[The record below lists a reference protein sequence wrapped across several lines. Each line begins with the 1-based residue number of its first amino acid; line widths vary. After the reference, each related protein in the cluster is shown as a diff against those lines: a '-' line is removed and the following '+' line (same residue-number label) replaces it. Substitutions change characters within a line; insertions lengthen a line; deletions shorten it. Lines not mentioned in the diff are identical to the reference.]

1 VEGRGPGIRR
11 EKMTDRRI
19 SMLSEEEIK
28 AVAGGDG
35 DPGFPVDPSTEYW
48 QDQLLAYKTGRPS
61 IFGQQ

>member
-1 VEGRGPGIRR
+1 
-11 EKMTDRRI
+11 MTDRRI

-35 DPGFPVDPSTEYW
+35 DPGFPVDPSTEFW